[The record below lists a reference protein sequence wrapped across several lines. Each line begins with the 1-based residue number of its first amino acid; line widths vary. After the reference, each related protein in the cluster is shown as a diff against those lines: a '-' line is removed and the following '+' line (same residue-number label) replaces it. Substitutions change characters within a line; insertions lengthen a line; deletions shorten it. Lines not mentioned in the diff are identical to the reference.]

1 MNIYTAGTSQGSLD
15 HNKGTEKAPEAI
27 LKEIHNNYSPH
38 PITITEDNIDQT
50 QKNIYETLIKEKE
63 FAILI
68 GGDHSITQASFT
80 AFAKKYNNPG
90 LIMFDAHPDCTNNFK
105 TTHEDF
111 INVLISEKVLP
122 PKNLAMIG
130 VRAAHP
136 QELAFLKEQ
145 GVKVYFMNTIH
156 NTEFMAD
163 EIMENLRTCDGI
175 YLTIDIDVLDPAY
188 APGTGYLEPGGM
200 TSRELFQLLERFKH
214 LKNLKFLDIVEVN
227 PEKDTNNLTVRTAA
241 KIVQTFSE

>member
-1 MNIYTAGTSQGSLD
+1 MKILQAPTSQGSLGK
-15 HNKGTEKAPEAI
+15 NTGCENAPAVIAKA
-27 LKEIHNNYSPH
+27 LKENAETSVIPVDPSNIE
-38 PITITEDNIDQT
+38 ITQENIFQAVD
-50 QKNIYETLIKEKE
+50 KEKGNC
-63 FAILI
+63 ILL
-68 GGDHSITQASFT
+68 GGDHSITQASFK
-80 AFAKKYNNPG
+80 AFSKHYKKPG
-90 LIMFDAHPDCTNNFK
+90 LIMFDAHPDCINNFK

-136 QELAFLKEQ
+136 QELAFLKEK

-214 LKNLKFLDIVEVN
+214 LKN
-227 PEKDTNNLTVRTAA
+227 
-241 KIVQTFSE
+241 